1 MLSFSNK
8 IMNLKTIF
16 KRTILLDFSLLI
28 LIIITLFYPSTEV
41 AQFNQYYENELSGSF
56 LILVL
61 ILQLAYVINLFL
73 LYKFKSIGKKIY
85 IILFVLMWTLSLLLP
100 PSAADAFQNVIM
112 GLGYT
117 ISGAILVF
125 LYFTPIKKEFD
136 K

>member
-1 MLSFSNK
+1 MD
-8 IMNLKTIF
+8 LKTIF

-28 LIIITLFYPSTEV
+28 LMIIILFYPSTEV

-85 IILFVLMWTLSLLLP
+85 IILFVLMWTLSLLVP

>member
-1 MLSFSNK
+1 MD
-8 IMNLKTIF
+8 LKTIF

-28 LIIITLFYPSTEV
+28 LMIIIVFYPSTEV

-56 LILVL
+56 MILSL
-61 ILQLAYVINLFL
+61 ILQLVYIINLFL

-85 IILFVLMWTLSLLLP
+85 LILFVLMMTLSLLLP
-100 PSAADAFQNVIM
+100 PYAIDAFLNVIF